1 MTPEEFRT
9 AAHEIVDWIADRR
22 IHLEEL
28 PIRPDLEPGDVIA
41 SFPAS
46 PPKSPAAAADVF
58 DDFKRLIAPATTEV
72 QHPMHFGWFPSNA
85 SLASILGDFASSGL
99 GSLGISWESSPA
111 LTEVEEV
118 VVDWMRQLTGLS
130 DQWKGVIQD
139 TASTACLVAMLAARE
154 RATDHSQVTSGLV
167 GFGRRLCIYTTDEAH
182 SSVRK
187 AALLAGYGADDIRL
201 VDVDRWTRD
210 MLPHHLEQLIAAD
223 VAAGSVPAIV
233 VASVGSTGTTAF
245 DPVDRIVEIAQPW
258 NTWVHVDAAMAGAA
272 MVLPEKRD
280 LFNGVEGADS
290 ISWNPHKWFGT
301 ILDCSL
307 LYLKDPDHLI
317 RVMSTNPSFLRATA
331 GGNATQYRD
340 WGIPLGRRFR
350 ALKLWFQIRIDGI
363 ESIQR
368 RLRRDLENAKWL
380 AAQFNALPNWEV
392 VAPVRLQTV
401 CVRYRPVGLDG
412 SRVDDAD
419 QIDTQTQEWVRRIN
433 TSGEAFLSPAQL
445 DGTWMVRVSVGVEAT
460 ERHHL
465 ERLIELMRDAA
476 ETDRGAAA

>member
-22 IHLEEL
+22 IHVEEL
-28 PIRPDLEPGDVIA
+28 PVRPDVEPGDVIA

-46 PPKSPAAAADVF
+46 PPTSPAAATDVF
-58 DDFKRLIAPATTEV
+58 DDFKRLIAPATTEI
-72 QHPMHFGWFPSNA
+72 QHPMNFGWFPSNA

-118 VVDWMRQLTGLS
+118 VVDWMRQLTGLN

-154 RATDHSQVTSGLV
+154 RATDHSQATSGLV
-167 GFGRRLCIYTTDEAH
+167 GFGRRLRVYTTDEAH

-210 MLPHHLEQLIAAD
+210 MLPHHLEQLIGAD
-223 VAAGSVPAIV
+223 VAAGSIPAIV

-258 NTWVHVDAAMAGAA
+258 KTWVHVDAAMAGAA

-280 LFNGVEGADS
+280 LFNGVQGADS

-307 LYLKDPDHLI
+307 LYLKDPDHLV
-317 RVMSTNPSFLRATA
+317 RVMSTNPSYLRATA

-350 ALKLWFQIRIDGI
+350 SLKLLFQIRIDGI
-363 ESIQR
+363 ENIQR
-368 RLRRDLENAKWL
+368 RLRRDLENAEWL

-412 SRVDDAD
+412 SQFDDAE
-419 QIDTQTQEWVRRIN
+419 QVDTHTQEWVRQIN
-433 TSGEAFLSPAQL
+433 ISGEAFLSPAQL

-465 ERLIELMRDAA
+465 ERLIELMRAAA